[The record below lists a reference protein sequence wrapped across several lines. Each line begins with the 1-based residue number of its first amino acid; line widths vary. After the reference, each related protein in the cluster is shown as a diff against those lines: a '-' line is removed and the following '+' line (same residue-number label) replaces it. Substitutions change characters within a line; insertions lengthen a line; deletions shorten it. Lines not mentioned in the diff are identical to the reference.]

1 MNVQPINS
9 SNNSPYFV
17 PSPSV
22 WPVALCASIIVFF
35 IGAANWLHNH
45 WFGPYLLYLGLFCI
59 LGVMCGWFAS
69 VIRENKADNYNQQ
82 VGYSFR
88 WGMTWFIFSEVLFFA
103 GFFAALFYTRTISV
117 PELSG
122 V

>member
-45 WFGPYLLYLGLFCI
+45 WFGPYLLYLGLFCT

-88 WGMTWFIFSEVLFFA
+88 
-103 GFFAALFYTRTISV
+103 
-117 PELSG
+117 
-122 V
+122 